1 MFQVKYNQLFQQK
14 IRRNLENAK
23 YSPVVGG
30 FHLEKISNKLKFGTV
45 T

>member
-14 IRRNLENAK
+14 IRRNLENTK

-30 FHLEKISNKLKFGTV
+30 FHLEKLVIS
-45 T
+45 